1 MESVIKLEKIVKNY
15 KVGTQIVRALRSVSL
30 NINKGEYVA
39 IMGASGSGK
48 STLMNVIGCLDTPT
62 SGFYELNKQD
72 VSHLSDDELAE
83 IRNKEIGFVFQT
95 FNLLPRNTAL
105 ENVMLPLVYAGVRKQ
120 QRIEKAE
127 KILAEVGLA
136 DRIEHKPNE
145 LSGGQRQRVAVA
157 RALVNNPSILLAD
170 EPTGNLDSKI
180 SEEIMQLFAEIHQKG
195 NTLIVVTHEES
206 IAKHAHRI
214 IRLKDGEIEA
224 DYVNPNPVY

>member
-1 MESVIKLEKIVKNY
+1 METVIKLEKIVKNY

-30 NINKGEYVA
+30 TINRGEYVA

-62 SGFYELNKQD
+62 SGTYILSKSD

-105 ENVMLPLVYAGVRKQ
+105 ENVMLPLVYAGIKKQ
-120 QRIEKAE
+120 ERIMKAE
-127 KILAEVGLA
+127 KILAEVGLS
-136 DRIEHKPNE
+136 DRVEHKPNE

-180 SEEIMQLFAEIHQKG
+180 SEEIMQLFAEIHRKG

-206 IAKHAHRI
+206 IALHAHRI
-214 IRLKDGEIEA
+214 IRLKDGEIES
-224 DYVNPNPVY
+224 DVVNENPVY